1 MQQTKKIVDGCTA
14 AAYAAYALSELVT
27 VYPITPVASMGDTAQ
42 RWAIKGVKNFCG
54 MPLQVKELESELGAA
69 GATHGALTG
78 GTLATTF
85 TSSQGLML
93 MIPNMFKMAGELL
106 PAVFH
111 VGCRSV
117 ATHALSIFGDH
128 SDIMATRST
137 GFAILMSSSVQETHD
152 LGIVAHLAAV
162 DGRVPV
168 LHGFDG
174 FRTSN
179 EMQTID
185 MLDYNDIFTLVDRDK
200 IQQFRERA
208 MNPTHPDV
216 RGTAQNPDVYFQNR
230 EACNPYYDNFPAI
243 VEKQMQRLGDLCGRR
258 YHAFDYAGAP
268 DAEYVIVAMGSS
280 VDVIEETVEYLV
292 KQGRKVGVLK
302 VRLYRPFSAELML
315 KALPESVKRVAVL
328 DRTKEPG
335 AFGEPLFTDV
345 TAALHEA
352 KRDVETIGGRYG
364 LSSKNFDPSMVLAV
378 FDELAKPQPKQRFT
392 VGIDDDVTN
401 LSLDYSNKLY
411 LNNTNILEAQFYGIG
426 GDGTVGATK
435 QAASIIGNADGLY
448 AQAYFQYSAKKSSG
462 YTVSQLRI
470 SSTPVKSEYDIEQA
484 NYISCNKCT
493 YVDRFDLAGNL
504 AEGGTFVLASPWTTV
519 EQLDRV
525 LPAKLKRE
533 IATKKAKLYN
543 VDAHA
548 IAVKHGLGIRINTI
562 METVFLHLCQIRPF
576 SETYPELQERVKDA
590 YSHEGMQVA
599 QANLDAISE
608 AVAVIVPIDYPAS
621 WAEAEDTPKHT
632 TINVPEFITKDA
644 DPCLR
649 REGDKIPVSAVSADG
664 RVPVGT
670 TAYEK
675 RRIALRLPEWDAD
688 KCITCTLCSLSCPH
702 AAIRP
707 YLLDDE
713 EMKNA
718 PADLTTRQAEGK
730 IAAYKYR
737 IQIYPDDCTGCG
749 SCSLVCPGH
758 ALTMVPID
766 DIHDEQAKL
775 LDYCQN
781 HVSIKAGIVPRNTIN
796 GSQFYEPMLEFSGA
810 CAGCGETPYVKLVTQ
825 LFGERMIV
833 ANATGCS
840 SIWSA
845 DYPSMA
851 WCANHEG
858 KGAAWGNSL
867 FEDNAE
873 YAYGIA
879 VATKYRR
886 ETLAA
891 NVSAIIADTGADANV
906 VAAAKAWL
914 AAKDSAADSQKAGD
928 ELLAAISKAPERDIY
943 KPVTSAADMLGKK
956 SIWAIGGDGWAYD
969 IGFAGLDHVL
979 AQDIDINMLVLDTE
993 CYSNTGGQ
1001 TSKAT
1006 PVSCMAKYNID
1017 GKRTFKK
1024 DLARMMMTYGNI
1036 YVATIALGGDF
1047 QQAID
1052 ALVEAEAYPGP
1063 SLVIC
1068 YCPCLEHGIRV
1079 GLGHSILVERAAV
1092 KSGYWPLMR
1101 YNPALAQQGKNPLT
1115 VDSVKPDGSV
1125 LDFINGEDR
1134 YADLKVSDPKEAAV
1148 LQGRLSKRIDEVFD
1162 LITSEETLNI

>member
-54 MPLQVKELESELGAA
+54 MPLQVEELESELGAA
-69 GATHGALTG
+69 GAMHGALTG
-78 GTLATTF
+78 GSLATTF

-179 EMQTID
+179 EMQTIE
-185 MLDYNDIFTLVDRDK
+185 MLDYDDIFSLVDRDK
-200 IQQFRERA
+200 VQQFRERA
-208 MNPTHPDV
+208 MNPEHPDV

-230 EACNPYYDNFPAI
+230 EACNIYYDNFPAV
-243 VEKQMQRLGDLCGRR
+243 VEKQMDRLAQLTGRQ
-258 YHAFDYAGAP
+258 YHAFDYIGAP
-268 DAEYVIVAMGSS
+268 DAEYVIIAMGSS

-292 KQGRKVGVLK
+292 KQGRKVGVVK
-302 VRLYRPFSAELML
+302 VRLYRPFSAERML
-315 KALPESVKRVAVL
+315 AALPQSVKRIAVL

-335 AFGEPLFTDV
+335 SLGEPLFTDV
-345 TAALHEA
+345 AAAIHES
-352 KRDVETIGGRYG
+352 KRDVEVIGGRYG
-364 LSSKNFDPSMVLAV
+364 LSSKNFDTSMVLAV

-401 LSLDYSNKLY
+401 LSLDYSKKLY
-411 LNNTNILEAQFYGIG
+411 LDNNNLISAQFYGIG

-435 QAASIIGNADGLY
+435 QAASIIGDSDGLF
-448 AQAYFQYSAKKSSG
+448 AQAYFEYSAKKSSG

-470 SSTPVKSEYDIEQA
+470 ASTPVKGEYDIEQA

-504 AEGGTFVLASPWTTV
+504 AEGGIFVLASPWTAI
-519 EQLDRV
+519 EQLERV
-525 LPAKLKRE
+525 LPARLKRE
-533 IATKKAKLYN
+533 IATKKAKFYN
-543 VDAHA
+543 VDADA
-548 IAVKHGLGIRINTI
+548 IAAKHGLGIRINTI
-562 METVFLHLCQIRPF
+562 METVFLHLSQLRPF
-576 SETYPELQERVKDA
+576 SETYPKLQERVKEA
-590 YSHEGMQVA
+590 YSHEGMAVA
-599 QANLDAISE
+599 QANLDAIAE
-608 AVAVIVPIDYPAS
+608 AVDAIAEINYPES
-621 WAEAEDTPKHT
+621 WATAVDTPKHT
-632 TINVPEFITKDA
+632 TINLPEFIVKDA
-644 DPCLR
+644 EPCLR
-649 REGDKIPVSAVSADG
+649 REGNDIPVSEVSADG

-675 RRIALRLPEWDAD
+675 RRIALRLPSWDAT
-688 KCITCTLCSLSCPH
+688 KCVTCTECSFSCPH

-707 YLLDDE
+707 YLLDAE

-718 PADLTTRQAEGK
+718 PANLTTRQAEGK
-730 IAAYKYR
+730 IAGYRFR
-737 IQIYPDDCTGCG
+737 IQVYPDDCTGCG
-749 SCSLVCPGH
+749 SCALVCPGK

-766 DIHDEQAKL
+766 QIHDEQAAL
-775 LDYCQN
+775 LDYCQKQ
-781 HVSIKAGIVPRNTIN
+781 VSVKSGIVPRNTIN

-810 CAGCGETPYVKLVTQ
+810 CAGCGETPYVKLLTQ

-879 VATKYRR
+879 MATNYRR
-886 ETLAA
+886 EALAA
-891 NVSAIIADTGADANV
+891 RVSAIVADPGADADV

-914 AAKDSAADSQKAGD
+914 AAKDSAEDSQKAGD
-928 ELLAAISKAPERDIY
+928 ALLEAIGKAPARDSY
-943 KPVTSAADMLGKK
+943 KPVVAAADMLGKK

-979 AQDIDINMLVLDTE
+979 AQNIDINMLVLDTE

-1006 PVSCMAKYNID
+1006 PISCMAKYNID
-1017 GKRTFKK
+1017 GKRTYKK
-1024 DLARMMMTYGNI
+1024 DLARMMMTYGNV
-1036 YVATIALGGDF
+1036 YVATIALGGSF

-1052 ALVEAEAYPGP
+1052 ALTEAEAYPGP

-1079 GLGHSILVERAAV
+1079 GLRHSILVERAAV

-1101 YNPALAQQGKNPLT
+1101 YNPTLAQQGKNPLT
-1115 VDSVKPDGSV
+1115 VDSGKPDGSV
-1125 LDFINGEDR
+1125 LDLINGEDR

-1148 LQGRLSKRIDEVFD
+1148 LQGRLSKRIDEIFEILTTAESD
-1162 LITSEETLNI
+1162 KN